1 MLHHSRCARFGRAV
15 LGVLGFLMMS
25 TATASAQGVVACDF
39 DIADNLGKLMFGSTL
54 HLTGRAGA
62 GAKDPGTFVIV
73 NGNNQEMDIDF
84 DGWATACNYANL
96 TAPLSARQNLVNV
109 DDPALGISAQNIII
123 SNLGRQLLSG
133 GKQEVQVTVE
143 IPAGTPAGRY
153 VGFFEIRDSLIQPTT
168 AGGTNREFFNLDRV
182 YVEITV
188 ESTPGLTVVS
198 PDSAVKLDS
207 VVVRARAGTIGSSV
221 MRIANTGNAPLTDVR
236 LSASDLRSESAVGLV
251 IPGTNVSFSI
261 PGFSGLGVRDTAR
274 VVVSVRVPRGILGGR
289 YRGSIFVQGA
299 DIPRQEIPLIVIVTS
314 SRGILFANNPVRGTI
329 NGVADIA
336 FNGDPGTPFQ
346 VGIFDMSGLM
356 VHVQTG
362 SVFAGV
368 GGSGTAP
375 TAGADFAAV
384 VTWPLI
390 NGRGENV
397 ASGMYL
403 VVVESIVNGQ
413 RQLARDRLMVIR

>member
-1 MLHHSRCARFGRAV
+1 MLHHSQFARSARAV
-15 LGVLGFLMMS
+15 LAVLGFAMLS
-25 TATASAQGVVACDF
+25 AGSAAAQGVVACDF
-39 DIADNLGKLMFGSTL
+39 DIADNLGKLMFGSTI
-54 HLTGRAGA
+54 HLSGRAGA

-73 NGNNQEMDIDF
+73 NGNTQEMDIDF
-84 DGWATACNYANL
+84 DGWATACNYQNL
-96 TAPLSARQNLVNV
+96 TAPLSARGNLVNV
-109 DDPALGISAQNIII
+109 DDPSLGISAQNIVI

-143 IPAGTPAGRY
+143 IPVGTPAGTY
-153 VGFFEIRDSLIQPTT
+153 VGFFEIRDSLIQPT
-168 AGGTNREFFNLDRV
+168 GSTNREFLNLDRV

-188 ESTPGLTVVS
+188 ESTPGLTVVAAE
-198 PDSAVKLDS
+198 SAAKLDS
-207 VVVRARAGTIGSSV
+207 VVVRARAGSIGSSV
-221 MRIANTGNAPLTDVR
+221 FRLANTGNAPLTDVR
-236 LSASDLRSESAVGLV
+236 LSSSDLRSESAVGLV
-251 IPGTNVSFSI
+251 IPGSNVSFSI
-261 PGFSGLGVRDTAR
+261 PGFSGLSVRDTAR
-274 VVVSVRVPRGILGGR
+274 IVVSVRVPRGILGGR
-289 YRGSIFVQGA
+289 YRGSIFIQGA
-299 DIPRQEIPLIVIVTS
+299 DVQRQEIPLIVIVTS

-356 VHVQTG
+356 VYVQSG

-368 GGSGTAP
+368 SGTSTAP

-390 NGRGENV
+390 NGRGESV

>member
-1 MLHHSRCARFGRAV
+1 MLSAGSA
-15 LGVLGFLMMS
+15 
-25 TATASAQGVVACDF
+25 AAQGVVACDF
-39 DIADNLGKLMFGSTL
+39 DIGDNLGKLMTGSTI
-54 HLTGRAGA
+54 HLVGRAGA

-73 NGNNQEMDIDF
+73 NGNTQEMDIDF
-84 DGWATACNYANL
+84 DGWALGCDYNNL

-109 DDPALGISAQNIII
+109 DDPSLGISAQNIVI

-143 IPAGTPAGRY
+143 IPVGTPAGIY
-153 VGFFEIRDSLIQPTT
+153 VGFFEIRDSLIQPV
-168 AGGTNREFFNLDRV
+168 GSTNREFLNLDRV

-188 ESTPGLTVVS
+188 ESTPGLTIVS
-198 PDSAVKLDS
+198 PDSAVRLDS
-207 VVVRARAGTIGSSV
+207 VVVRARAGSIGSSV

-251 IPGTNVSFSI
+251 IPGQNVSFSI

-299 DIPRQEIPLIVIVTS
+299 DVLRQEIPLIVIVTS
-314 SRGILFANNPVRGTI
+314 ARGILFANNPVRGTI

-336 FNGDPGTPFQ
+336 FNGDPGTQFQ

-356 VHVQTG
+356 VYTQGG

-368 GGSGTAP
+368 GGTGTVP

-390 NGRGENV
+390 NGRGESV